1 MAQKTFM
8 DPHDVPTIPGT
19 EGWEKLYPYQY
30 QFSNDDPER
39 AHFESSQ
46 IWYYDGL
53 HYPEPH
59 FPFDIMWDEA
69 WSLALSQYNTRHIMI
84 PPAMGIDH
92 RIVNGYVYITP
103 VGIAD
108 PEVIQKRIPLFMER
122 AGYYYKNWDKL
133 YVNWEKKVKALI
145 GELEAV
151 NFTDLPEIE
160 DISVITEG
168 KGVGSGYLL
177 LKKYDDFINMGLLN
191 WQYHF
196 EFLNLG
202 YAAYVTFINTCNQ
215 IFPGVPI
222 ATLTKMVSG
231 IDVVMYRPDAE
242 LIRLARL
249 ALDTGIDQLLLK
261 PLKSAELM
269 NELAT
274 IPAGK
279 EWLAQ
284 LEKSRYPWFHISTG
298 TGWYHHHISWN
309 DNLDIPFDAIKMHI
323 NSIKEGKEVGRPTEK
338 LIKERDN
345 IVDEYRKL
353 IKTDDDREA
362 FEQVLGVARTVFPYV
377 EDHLFYIEHWFHS
390 IFWGKVRQIGQ
401 ILQNAGFIENA
412 NEDIWFMRRDEIKQA
427 LWDYSTAWATG
438 VKARGP
444 SYWPKQIAWR
454 KGVYEKFKEWSPP
467 PALGVP
473 PDVVTEPF
481 TIVLWGVTTDV
492 LSEWLKGD
500 DAGAEQNILKGSPGS
515 SGVVTGRARVLKNVE
530 ELADL
535 KEGEILVATTTSPSW
550 APAFVKI
557 AGAITDVGGPM
568 CHAAIVCREYGLPTV
583 VGTGKGTRLIKTGDL
598 IKLDGDSGI
607 VEILERA
614 TK

>member
-1 MAQKTFM
+1 
-8 DPHDVPTIPGT
+8 
-19 EGWEKLYPYQY
+19 
-30 QFSNDDPER
+30 
-39 AHFESSQ
+39 
-46 IWYYDGL
+46 
-53 HYPEPH
+53 
-59 FPFDIMWDEA
+59 
-69 WSLALSQYNTRHIMI
+69 
-84 PPAMGIDH
+84 
-92 RIVNGYVYITP
+92 
-103 VGIAD
+103 
-108 PEVIQKRIPLFMER
+108 MER
-122 AGYYYKNWDKL
+122 AGYYYQNWDKL
-133 YVNWEKKVKALI
+133 YENWVKKVTALI
-145 GELEAV
+145 AELEAV
-151 NFTDLPEIE
+151 NFTDLPEME

-168 KGVGSGYLL
+168 KGVGSGYAL
-177 LKKYDDFINMGLLN
+177 LKKYDDLINMGLLN

-202 YAAYVTFINTCNQ
+202 YAAYVTYINTCNQ

-242 LIRLARL
+242 LIRLAKL
-249 ALDTGIDQLLLK
+249 ALDTGIEELILK

-269 NELAT
+269 AELAK
-274 IPAGK
+274 IPAGQQ
-279 EWLAQ
+279 WLAE
-284 LEKSRYPWFHISTG
+284 LEKARYPWFHISTG
-298 TGWYHHHISWN
+298 TGWFHHHISWN
-309 DNLDIPFDAIKMHI
+309 DNLDIPFDAIRMHI
-323 NSIKEGKEVGRPTEK
+323 NSIKQGKEVGRPTEK
-338 LIKERDN
+338 LIKERDR
-345 IVDEYRKL
+345 IVAEYRKL

-390 IFWGKVRQIGQ
+390 LFWGKIRQIGQ
-401 ILQNAGFIENA
+401 ILQNAGFVEDA
-412 NEDIWFMRRDEIKQA
+412 NEDIWFLRRDEIKQA

-444 SYWPKQIAWR
+444 SYWPKEIVKR
-454 KGVYEKFKEWSPP
+454 KAIYEKFKEWIPP

-492 LSEWLKGD
+492 LSEWLKLKGE
-500 DAGAEQNILKGSPGS
+500 GTEGEQNILKGSPGS
-515 SGVVTGRARVLKNVE
+515 SGVVEGRARVLKNVG

-550 APAFVKI
+550 APAFVRI
-557 AGAITDVGGPM
+557 AGAVTDVGGPM

-598 IKLDGDSGI
+598 IRLDGDTGI
-607 VEILERA
+607 VEILERVN
-614 TK
+614 K